1 MKFNYLALLIKN
13 NNYDFVKLKS
23 AMAAVLVID

>member
-13 NNYDFVKLKS
+13 NNYDFVQLKS
-23 AMAAVLVID
+23 VMAAVLAVD